1 MSECFPTFVA
11 SIRREGVRAPGDRR
25 VPSVVARPR
34 GAAWIYDSG
43 LRDARIADAV
53 PHIVAAR
60 KPA

>member
-1 MSECFPTFVA
+1 M
-11 SIRREGVRAPGDRR
+11 RAPGDRR